1 MVVIMLK
8 TCLILMIKRIPFSYL
23 SLFPTHY
30 CFIKNRK
37 NKGITAFYKTLDQR
51 KDIFSAL
58 KNPSHFFN
66 DFLTVKFGDSKGIE

>member
-23 SLFPTHY
+23 TLFPTHY

-58 KNPSHFFN
+58 KNLSHVFN
-66 DFLTVKFGDSKGIE
+66 DFFYRKLW